1 MKILMVC
8 LGNICRSPIADGL
21 LRKKVKEQGLDVEVD
36 SAGTIALH
44 QGEAPDS
51 RMVETARKNGTDI
64 SFLRARQFKVE
75 DFENFDYIFSM
86 DFSNQKNI
94 LSLARNEEDRNKV
107 HMLLGD
113 LTDQEEASVPDP
125 YYGTQ
130 KDFEHVYELVDHA
143 TDMLIEKL
151 KITKQLIKN

>member
-1 MKILMVC
+1 MVC

>member
-44 QGEAPDS
+44 QGEAPDI

>member
-1 MKILMVC
+1 MVC

-107 HMLLGD
+107 YMLLGD

-143 TDMLIEKL
+143 TDILIERIKTTQNSL
-151 KITKQLIKN
+151 NNLINN

>member
-1 MKILMVC
+1 MVC

-36 SAGTIALH
+36 SAGTIGLH
-44 QGEAPDS
+44 KGDAPDR
-51 RMVETARKNGTDI
+51 RMIETARKNGTDI

-75 DFENFDYIFSM
+75 DFDNFDYIFSM
-86 DFSNQKNI
+86 DFSNKKNI
-94 LSLARNEEDRNKV
+94 LSLARNEEDQNKV

-113 LTDQEEASVPDP
+113 LTDQQGASVPDP

-130 KDFEHVYELVDHA
+130 KDFDHVYDLVDQA
-143 TDMLIEKL
+143 TDI
-151 KITKQLIKN
+151 LIKKLITRKLNIKN

>member
-1 MKILMVC
+1 MVC

-75 DFENFDYIFSM
+75 DFENFDYILSM
-86 DFSNQKNI
+86 DFSNKKNI

-107 HMLLGD
+107 HMLLGE
-113 LTDQEEASVPDP
+113 LTNQEEASVPDP

>member
-44 QGEAPDS
+44 QGKAPDS

>member
-107 HMLLGD
+107 NMLLGD